1 MATNPNETYP
11 YDIVHATRWSK
22 GGKAER
28 KTRLVVLRFNL
39 PAGSTKY
46 RYAVRWQ
53 TDRGEDGPTFGGAA
67 YSSREAAQDAM
78 MKAYLSH
85 NAVYGKGSISHLP
98 GIAK

>member
-11 YDIVHATRWSK
+11 YTIVHATRWSK
-22 GGKAER
+22 GGRAER

-46 RYAVRWQ
+46 RYAMRWQ
-53 TDRGEDGPTFGGAA
+53 TDGGEDGPTFGGGA
-67 YSSREAAQDAM
+67 YQTRRAAQDAM
-78 MKAYLSH
+78 MKTYLAH

>member
-46 RYAVRWQ
+46 RYAMRWQ
-53 TDRGEDGPTFGGAA
+53 TDGGEDGPTFGGAS
-67 YSSREAAQDAM
+67 YPSRRSALDAM
-78 MKAYLSH
+78 MRLYLEH
-85 NAVYGKGSISHLP
+85 NELYRAGTISHLP

>member
-1 MATNPNETYP
+1 MATNPNETAP

-28 KTRLVVLRFNL
+28 KTRLVVLKFNL

-53 TDRGEDGPTFGGAA
+53 TDGGEDGPTFGGGA
-67 YSSREAAQDAM
+67 YQTRRAAQDAM
-78 MKAYLSH
+78 MKTYLAH
-85 NAVYGKGSISHLP
+85 NAVYGKGSISNLP